1 MLSIIIP
8 TLNEEQYLPRLLA
21 SIAGQRGTDFE
32 ITVADA
38 GSTDAT
44 VRIAEVAGARVVAG
58 GLPGAGRNSGA
69 AVSIGETLLFL
80 DADVVLPSRTFL
92 GDCMKEFDARAL
104 AIASCEIDPLTD
116 ERLDRFMHWV
126 YNVYTVSTEKIVP
139 HAGGFFILVRR
150 AVHEAIGGFDETVR
164 FAEDQEY
171 VQRAVAV
178 GPYGFLRCH
187 KIAVSV
193 RRFERDG
200 RFTVAAKN
208 LIAELHM
215 RTIGPIRSDI
225 LKYRFGYDRDRDTHA

>member
-8 TLNEEQYLPRLLA
+8 TLNEEQYLPRLLR
-21 SIAGQRGTDFE
+21 SIAGQEGIE
-32 ITVADA
+32 YEVIIADA
-38 GSTDAT
+38 GSTDRTPA
-44 VRIAEVAGARVVAG
+44 IAAEHGARLCPG
-58 GLPGAGRNSGA
+58 GMPGAGRNRGA
-69 AVSIGETLLFL
+69 VVARGEMLLFL
-80 DADVVLPSRTFL
+80 DADVVLSSPTFL
-92 GDCMKEFDARAL
+92 RDCLHEFNGRRL
-104 AIASCEIDPLTD
+104 AIASCEIDPLTN

-126 YNVYTVSTEKIVP
+126 YNVYTVSTERIVP

-150 AVHEAIGGFDETVR
+150 NIHEAIDGFDETVR

-171 VQRAVAV
+171 VQRAVRV

-200 RFTVAAKN
+200 RFVVAAKN

-225 LKYRFGYDRDRDTHA
+225 LKYRFGYDQREDTDF